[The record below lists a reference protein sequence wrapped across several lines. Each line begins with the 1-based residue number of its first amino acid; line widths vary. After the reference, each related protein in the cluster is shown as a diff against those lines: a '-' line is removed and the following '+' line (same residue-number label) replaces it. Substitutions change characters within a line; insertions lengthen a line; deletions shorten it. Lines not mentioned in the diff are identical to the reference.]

1 MTTVTRKSNKAAEER
16 APRKPRPTEVVKRLV
31 WTKAAARCAF
41 PDCRH
46 ELIERAVGVDPAVF
60 LGEIAHIVGHSEDG
74 GPRADQS
81 IPGGDREGE
90 ANLVLLCL
98 EHHTVID
105 RQAATYSVERLLAL
119 KADHE
124 RWVREALRV
133 RRASPPVPPVTEL
146 VHSTLLAVEQLPRYV
161 YAAPC
166 DLAEKDVRGRIRYPR
181 DKQVLVPA
189 IVREKKLLAFANLA
203 EAHGPFA
210 DIVAEPGAAERHE
223 VDVWLRDEDQGRWV
237 VDLLN
242 RAVGR
247 FMALRGLRYDRE
259 HRRYFF
265 PPETDANGKPAD
277 RTVSYRPMNQAVS
290 QRKVAWNPVR
300 KSTGQGKS
308 YWTHLAVGLRFHR
321 VSPGQWVFSLRPEH
335 RFTRDGETPLAP
347 KGIGKKS
354 TSLKS
359 RMYNSGL
366 LTEVHFWRDYL
377 AESKPKIILDLS
389 GQSLVVDAMLM
400 QSEVRWP
407 GVADDVVPFQ
417 NVEAE
422 DDLFTSAEYFRALE
436 DGRQLDVELDEHEL
450 DDFEDLDDL
459 NAHAEQAGDDAVSD
473 EDLEDETDY
482 EGDEA

>member
-1 MTTVTRKSNKAAEER
+1 MTSRTRKPKKGAEAT
-16 APRKPRPTEVVKRLV
+16 APRKARPTEVVKRLV

-41 PDCRH
+41 PECRR
-46 ELIERAVGVDPAVF
+46 ELIEEAVGDDPAVF
-60 LGEIAHIVGHSEDG
+60 LGEIAHIVGHSEEG
-74 GPRADQS
+74 GPRADEP

-98 EHHTVID
+98 EHHTIID
-105 RQAATYSVERLLAL
+105 RQAATYTVERLVAL

-124 RWVREALRV
+124 RWVRETLRI
-133 RRASPPVPPVTEL
+133 RRAGPSTPAVAEL
-146 VHSTLLAVEQLPRYV
+146 VHSTLLAVEQLPRFI

-166 DLAEKDVRGRIRYPR
+166 ELLEKDVRGRIRYPR
-181 DKQVLVPA
+181 EKHVLVPA
-189 IVREKKLLAFANLA
+189 IVREKKLLAFADLGD
-203 EAHGPFA
+203 AHGPFG

-242 RAVGR
+242 RAAGR

-265 PPETDANGKPAD
+265 PPNADADGKPAD

-321 VSPGQWVFSLRPEH
+321 VSPGQWVLSLRPEH

-359 RMYNSGL
+359 RMYNSDL

-377 AESKPKIILDLS
+377 AESKPKIILDLA
-389 GQSLVVDAMLM
+389 GQSLVLDAMLM

-407 GVADDVVPFQ
+407 GVPDDAVPFH

-422 DDLFTSAEYFRALE
+422 DDLFTSAAYWSALE
-436 DGRQLDVELDEHEL
+436 DGRRQDAEIEEHEL
-450 DDFEDLDDL
+450 ADLEDLDDL
-459 NAHAEQAGDDAVSD
+459 NARAEEAGDDAVSD
-473 EDLEDETDY
+473 EDFEDPTEDQ
-482 EGDEA
+482 EDDA